1 MDLTE
6 EQKKSVASWVA
17 DGANVAEVQSRL
29 AAEFQLNMTYMD
41 VRFLI
46 DDLELSLKDAV
57 TQEADADAAVKAGPA
72 AGGEG
77 AIPFPGGDDAVAG
90 DDAGGG
96 VRVTVDP
103 VQRPGALINGT
114 VVFSDG
120 TSAQWQLDQT
130 GRLGLIP
137 SVEGYK
143 PSQADLQEFQLA
155 LQKELQQQG
164 F

>member
-6 EQKKSVASWVA
+6 EQKRMIASWVA

-29 AAEFQLNMTYMD
+29 AAEYQLNLTYMD

-46 DDLELSLKDAV
+46 DDLELSLQDKAS
-57 TQEADADAAVKAGPA
+57 EAAATEVVDDTAGDAAA
-72 AGGEG
+72 AG
-77 AIPFPGGDDAVAG
+77 AIPFPGEEEGAA
-90 DDAGGG
+90 APAGG

-103 VQRPGALINGT
+103 VQRPGALINGA

-120 TSAQWQLDQT
+120 TSAEWQLDQT
-130 GRLGLIP
+130 GRLGLVP

-155 LQKELQQQG
+155 LQKELQKQG

>member
-1 MDLTE
+1 MDLTDD
-6 EQKKSVASWVA
+6 QKSKIAAWVA
-17 DGANVAEVQSRL
+17 DGANVAEVQKRL
-29 AAEFQLNMTYMD
+29 VDDFQLNLTYMD

-46 DDLELSLKDAV
+46 DDLELSLKDAASKE
-57 TQEADADAAVKAGPA
+57 QDPPASAGSDSAAP
-72 AGGEG
+72 AGGP
-77 AIPFPGGDDAVAG
+77 IPFPGGEDEASGGNA
-90 DDAGGG
+90 GG

-103 VQRPGALINGT
+103 VQRPGALINGS

-120 TSAQWQLDQT
+120 NSAQWQLDQT

-137 SVEGYK
+137 AVEGYK
-143 PSQADLQEFQLA
+143 PSQADLQEFQMA

>member
-6 EQKKSVASWVA
+6 EQKKVIGTWVA

-29 AAEFQLNMTYMD
+29 AAEFQVNLTYMD

-46 DDLELSLKDAV
+46 DDLELSLKDQV
-57 TQEADADAAVKAGPA
+57 EAADGADVVGDAADTAPAG
-72 AGGEG
+72 G
-77 AIPFPGGDDAVAG
+77 AIPFPGEGEGGAASV
-90 DDAGGG
+90 GG

-103 VQRPGALINGT
+103 VQRPGALINGS

-120 TSAQWQLDQT
+120 TSAEWQLDQT

-143 PSQADLQEFQLA
+143 PSQPDLQEFQLA
-155 LQKELQQQG
+155 LQKELQKQG